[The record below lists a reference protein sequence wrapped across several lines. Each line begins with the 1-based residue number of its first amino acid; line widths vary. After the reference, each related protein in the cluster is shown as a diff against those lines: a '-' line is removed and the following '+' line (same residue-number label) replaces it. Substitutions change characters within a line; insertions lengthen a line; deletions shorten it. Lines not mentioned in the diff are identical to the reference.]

1 MSDMVNH
8 PKHYTAMSA
17 SIIIEPHE
25 LLRDFDFYL
34 GNCFKYLFRY
44 KNKGK
49 PKQDLE
55 KALWYLE
62 HFLYYVTDKQ
72 YKNYKYILSDLNVK
86 FVAFCD
92 NPKVDFL
99 QIWDYNLKPKNN
111 LKTLKLWIEDQI
123 NKHKE

>member
-8 PKHYTAMSA
+8 PRHYTAMSTA
-17 SIIIEPHE
+17 ITIEPHD

-44 KNKGK
+44 KNKGN

-62 HFLYYVTDKQ
+62 HFLYYATKKQ

-92 NPKVDFL
+92 NPKVEFL
-99 QIWDYNLKPKNN
+99 QIGDYNHKPKTN